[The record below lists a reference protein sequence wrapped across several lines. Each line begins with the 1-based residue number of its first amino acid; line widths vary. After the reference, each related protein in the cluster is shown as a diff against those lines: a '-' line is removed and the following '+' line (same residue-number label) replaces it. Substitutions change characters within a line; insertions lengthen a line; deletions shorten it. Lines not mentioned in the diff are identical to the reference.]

1 MTGRVSF
8 RLADGASADGAG
20 RYDLVTLFEALHDMA
35 NPVEV
40 LGAARSLL
48 APGGAVLVGDERTD
62 EAFSAP
68 VDSIDRMFY
77 GFSVLACLPNG
88 RVGETSVATGTVMR
102 PSTVERYARDAGFDG
117 FTILPTDHGQFR
129 FYRLDR

>member
-1 MTGRVSF
+1 
-8 RLADGASADGAG
+8 
-20 RYDLVTLFEALHDMA
+20 
-35 NPVEV
+35 
-40 LGAARSLL
+40 
-48 APGGAVLVGDERTD
+48 
-62 EAFSAP
+62 
-68 VDSIDRMFY
+68 MFY
-77 GFSVLACLPNG
+77 GYSVLACLPNG